1 MKNMHVN
8 FTDAMKELAEINAW
22 FARSDIDL
30 DEAMEKLK
38 RGNFLIKECRK
49 KLVQVEN
56 EFEEIQKDSVD
67 ESESTVDATIVIAAE
82 SDTSDVTADSADD
95 MPF

>member
-1 MKNMHVN
+1 MKTEKVN
-8 FTDAMKELAEINAW
+8 FTESMKELAEINLW
-22 FARSDIDL
+22 FTRADIDL

-56 EFEEIQKDSVD
+56 EFEEIQKETE
-67 ESESTVDATIVIAAE
+67 ESADAPIETIVIAAE
-82 SDTSDVTADSADD
+82 SDTTDI
-95 MPF
+95 PFRPSTHMT